1 MFTRKEIE
9 EIAQALEARGK
20 KDSQFPLAI
29 ELNGSEEVAILQ
41 DKLNKRTSLNDIF
54 TFYKD
59 YIVPP
64 ILSAIEVVENAIE
77 DLGKEIES
85 ELSALQTT
93 VVSKIDS
100 SESNITSTINEYITD
115 SQNDIESI
123 VREYGQK
130 ILDKFGNTSFEQIES
145 NLLAAVDNSTKS
157 IIDDIAA
164 TYLQIKG
171 DIDNLNTSI
180 SGNIEAVKAD
190 IETAIS
196 NLETSVKGYI
206 DALEASLKSWLETEF
221 NSVLTAIEGAVD
233 SLNTSIGS
241 HIDESQQAI
250 EDAIAELKSSMDSQF
265 TALSESLQTVYNN
278 ILIRLNTVEENIKTS
293 ISDASKTIN
302 DNIDN
307 STKSLGESIVDVQN
321 AIPDILSAYNEENKQ
336 MINQANAEIISMLQM
351 QDAFWKAWKDRLCTL
366 YVYTQ
371 AKGAVITLN
380 NKEISNITA
389 PAGYLVNIRITAP
402 GYNTFNEVV
411 NLWRDQSLAI
421 VLEPTVVSE
430 DHTIQVVTNPSDA
443 TVTMNDVVGNTQVF
457 TTGERVHIK
466 VEREHYTT
474 QEFDIVVSEDHIY
487 EVTLVADKM
496 TFTITPTPSDAV
508 VVINGKT
515 ISTITVDYNTPIE
528 WTVSRV
534 GYVSQNG
541 SLTLVEDTVLP
552 VTLVKQQVTVTF
564 QSVPSDAVIK
574 LNGTEQTSVTVNYGD
589 TIDYEVSAEGY
600 LTATGSV
607 VADATETI
615 TIVLKK
621 TYVMI
626 VQGMMT
632 FIAAGETKPADIKSN
647 TGWIFK

>member
-77 DLGKEIES
+77 DLGKEIETN
-85 ELSALQTT
+85 LSALQTT
-93 VVSKIDS
+93 VISKIDS

-130 ILDKFGNTSFEQIES
+130 ILDKFGDTSFEQIES
-145 NLLAAVDNSTKS
+145 NLLSAIDNSTKS

-190 IETAIS
+190 IETSIS
-196 NLETSVKGYI
+196 NLGTSIKGYI
-206 DALEASLKSWLETEF
+206 DALESSLKAWLETEF

-250 EDAIAELKSSMDSQF
+250 EDAISELKSSMDSQF
-265 TALSESLQTVYNN
+265 TALSESLQIVYNN
-278 ILIRLNTVEENIKTS
+278 ILIRLNTVEENIKTAV
-293 ISDASKTIN
+293 SDASKTIN

-351 QDAFWKAWKDRLCTL
+351 QDSFWKAWKDRLCTL

-380 NKEISNITA
+380 NREISNITA

-443 TVTMNDVVGNTQVF
+443 TVTMNNVVGNTQVF

-496 TFTITPTPSDAV
+496 TFTITPTPVDSI

-534 GYVSQNG
+534 GYVSQSG

>member
-41 DKLNKRTSLNDIF
+41 DKLNKRTSLNDMF

-77 DLGKEIES
+77 DLGKEIETD
-85 ELSALQTT
+85 LSALQTT
-93 VVSKIDS
+93 VISKIDN

-123 VREYGQK
+123 VREYSQK
-130 ILDKFGNTSFEQIES
+130 ILDKFGDTSFEQIES
-145 NLLAAVDNSTKS
+145 NLLSAVDNSTKS

-180 SGNIEAVKAD
+180 SGNIEAAKAD

-196 NLETSVKGYI
+196 NLGTSVKGYI
-206 DALEASLKSWLETEF
+206 DALEAALKSWLETEF

-278 ILIRLNTVEENIKTS
+278 ILIRLNTVEENIKTAV
-293 ISDASKTIN
+293 SDASKTIN

-307 STKSLGESIVDVQN
+307 STESLGESIVDVQN

-336 MINQANAEIISMLQM
+336 MINQANAEIVSMLQM
-351 QDAFWKAWKDRLCTL
+351 QDSFWKSWKDRLCTL

-371 AKGAVITLN
+371 APEAVITLN

-443 TVTMNDVVGNTQVF
+443 TVTMNDVPGNTQVF

-487 EVTLVADKM
+487 EVTLVADKI

-515 ISTITVDYNTPIE
+515 TSTITVDYNTPIE
-528 WTVSRV
+528 WSVSRV

-574 LNGTEQTSVTVNYGD
+574 LNGTEQTAVTVNYGD
-589 TIDYEVSAEGY
+589 TISYEVSAEGY

-632 FIAAGETKPADIKSN
+632 FIAEGETKPADIKSN

>member
-29 ELNGSEEVAILQ
+29 ELNGNEEVAILQ
-41 DKLNKRTSLNDIF
+41 DKSNKRTTLNEIF

-64 ILSAIEVVENAIE
+64 ILSAIEVVEKSIE
-77 DLGKEIES
+77 DLGKEIDT

-100 SESNITSTINEYITD
+100 SENNITSTINQYITD
-115 SQNDIESI
+115 SQNDIESL
-123 VREYGQK
+123 VREYGEK
-130 ILDKFGNTSFEQIES
+130 ILGKFGNTSFEQIES
-145 NLLAAVDNSTKS
+145 NLLSAVDNSTKS

-171 DIDNLNTSI
+171 DIDNLNNSI
-180 SGNIEAVKAD
+180 SGDIEAAKTD
-190 IETAIS
+190 IESAIS
-196 NLETSVKGYI
+196 TLETSIKGYI
-206 DALEASLKSWLETEF
+206 DTLESSLKTWLETEF
-221 NSVLTAIEGAVD
+221 NTVLSSIEAAVD

-250 EDAIAELKSSMDSQF
+250 EDVIAELKASMDSQF

-278 ILIRLNTVEENIKTS
+278 ILVRLNTVESNIQTS
-293 ISDASKTIN
+293 ISDASETIN
-302 DNIDN
+302 TNIDN
-307 STKSLGESIVDVQN
+307 STKSLGESIADVQN
-321 AIPDILSAYNEENKQ
+321 VIPDILSAYNEENKQ
-336 MINQANAEIISMLQM
+336 MINQANAEIISMLEM
-351 QDAFWKAWKDRLCTL
+351 QDAFWKSWKDRLCTL

-371 AKGAVITLN
+371 AKDAVITLN
-380 NKEISNITA
+380 NKEVSNITA
-389 PAGYLVNIRITAP
+389 PAGYLVNVRITAP

-430 DHTIQVVTNPSDA
+430 NHTIQVVTDPLDA
-443 TVTMNDVVGNTQVF
+443 TVTMNDVVGNTQEF

-466 VEREHYTT
+466 VEREHYTS
-474 QEFDIVVSEDHIY
+474 QEFDIVVTEDHIY
-487 EVTLVADKM
+487 EITLVADKM
-496 TFTITPTPSDAV
+496 TFTITPTPSDAI

-515 ISTITVDYNTPIE
+515 VSTVTVDYNTPIE

-541 SLTLVEDTVLP
+541 NLTLVEDTVLP
-552 VTLVKQQVTVTF
+552 ITLVKQQVTVTF

-574 LNGTEQTSVTVNYGD
+574 LNSVEQTSVTVNYGD
-589 TIDYEVSAEGY
+589 TISYEVSAEGY

>member
-20 KDSQFPLAI
+20 KDSQFPLATG
-29 ELNGSEEVAILQ
+29 LDGNEEVAILQ
-41 DKLNKRTSLNDIF
+41 NKSNRRTTLNGIF

-64 ILSAIEVVENAIE
+64 ILSAIEVVESAIE
-77 DLGKEIES
+77 DLGKEIETD
-85 ELSALQTT
+85 LSALQTT
-93 VVSKIDS
+93 VISKIDS
-100 SESNITSTINEYITD
+100 SESDITSTINEYIAD

-145 NLLAAVDNSTKS
+145 NLLSAIDNSTKS

-171 DIDNLNTSI
+171 DIDNLDNSI
-180 SGNIEAVKAD
+180 SGDIEAAKTD
-190 IETAIS
+190 IESAIS
-196 NLETSVKGYI
+196 TLETSIKGYI

-221 NSVLTAIEGAVD
+221 NAVLTAIEGAVD

-250 EDAIAELKSSMDSQF
+250 EDVIAEFKASVDSQF

-278 ILIRLNTVEENIKTS
+278 ILVRLNTVESNIQTS
-293 ISDASKTIN
+293 ISDASETIN
-302 DNIDN
+302 TNIDN
-307 STKSLGESIVDVQN
+307 STRSLGESITGVQN

-336 MINQANAEIISMLQM
+336 MINQANAEVISMLEM
-351 QDAFWKAWKDRLCTL
+351 QDSFWKAWKDRLCTL

-371 AKGAVITLN
+371 AKDAVITLN
-380 NKEISNITA
+380 NREISNITA

-430 DHTIQVVTNPSDA
+430 NHTIQVVTNPSDA
-443 TVTMNDVVGNTQVF
+443 TVTMNDVAGNTQVF

-466 VEREHYTT
+466 VEREHYTS

-496 TFTITPTPSDAV
+496 TFTITPTPSDSIV
-508 VVINGKT
+508 VTNGKT
-515 ISTITVDYNTPIE
+515 VSTVTVDYNTPIE
-528 WTVSRV
+528 WSVSRV
-534 GYVSQNG
+534 GYVSQND

-574 LNGTEQTSVTVNYGD
+574 LNGAEQTSVTVEYGD
-589 TIDYEVSAEGY
+589 TVSYEVSAEGY
-600 LTATGSV
+600 LTATGSI
-607 VADATETI
+607 VADTTETI
-615 TIVLKK
+615 TVVLKK

-632 FIAAGETKPADIKSN
+632 FVAAGETKPADIKSN

>member
-20 KDSQFPLAI
+20 KDSQFPLTAK
-29 ELNGSEEVAILQ
+29 LDGNDEVAILQ
-41 DKLNKRTSLNDIF
+41 NKSNKRTTLNSIF

-64 ILSAIEVVENAIE
+64 ILSAIEIVKESVDN
-77 DLGKEIES
+77 LGEEIDT
-85 ELSALQTT
+85 ELSSLQTA

-100 SESNITSTINEYITD
+100 SEGSITSTINQYITD
-115 SQNDIESI
+115 SQNDIESL
-123 VREYGQK
+123 VREYGEK
-130 ILDKFGNTSFEQIES
+130 ILGKFGDTSFEQIES
-145 NLLAAVDNSTKS
+145 NLLSAVDNSTKS

-164 TYLQIKG
+164 TYLQIKS
-171 DIDNLNTSI
+171 DIDNLDTSV
-180 SGNIEAVKAD
+180 SGSIEAAKSD
-190 IETAIS
+190 IESAIS
-196 NLETSVKGYI
+196 TLETSIKGYI

-221 NSVLTAIEGAVD
+221 NTVLSSIEGAVD

-250 EDAIAELKSSMDSQF
+250 EDVIAEFKASVDSQF

-278 ILIRLNTVEENIKTS
+278 ILVRLNTVESNIQTS
-293 ISDASKTIN
+293 ISDASETIN
-302 DNIDN
+302 TNIDS
-307 STKSLGESIVDVQN
+307 STKSLGESITGVQN
-321 AIPDILSAYNEENKQ
+321 VIPDILSAYNEENKQ
-336 MINQANAEIISMLQM
+336 MINQANAEIISMLEM
-351 QDAFWKAWKDRLCTL
+351 QDAFWKSWKDRLCTL

-371 AKGAVITLN
+371 AENAVITLN

-421 VLEPTVVSE
+421 VLEPTVVS
-430 DHTIQVVTNPSDA
+430 DNHTIQVVTDPSDA
-443 TVTMNDVVGNTQVF
+443 TVTMNDVAGNTQTF

-466 VEREHYTT
+466 VEREHYTS

-496 TFTITPTPSDAV
+496 TFTITPTSSDAI

-515 ISTITVDYNTPIE
+515 VSTVTVDYNTPIE
-528 WTVSRV
+528 WTVSRT
-534 GYVSQNG
+534 GYVSQSGNLI
-541 SLTLVEDTVLP
+541 LTEDTTLP
-552 VTLVKQQVTVTF
+552 ITLVKQQVTVTF

-574 LNGTEQTSVTVNYGD
+574 LNDVEQTSVTVEYGD
-589 TIDYEVSAEGY
+589 TISYEVSAEGY
-600 LTATGSV
+600 LTATGSI
-607 VADATETI
+607 VADTTETV

>member
-9 EIAQALEARGK
+9 EISQALEARGK
-20 KDSQFPLAI
+20 KDSQFPLA
-29 ELNGSEEVAILQ
+29 EKLDGNEEVAILQ
-41 DKLNKRTSLNDIF
+41 NKSNRRTTLNDIF

-64 ILSAIEVVENAIE
+64 ILSAIEVVENSIE
-77 DLGKEIES
+77 ELGKEIDT
-85 ELSALQTT
+85 ELSSLQTT
-93 VVSKIDS
+93 VSSKIDS
-100 SESNITSTINEYITD
+100 SESGITSTINGYITD
-115 SQNDIESI
+115 SQEYIESI

-130 ILDKFGNTSFEQIES
+130 ILDKFGDTSFEHIES
-145 NLLAAVDNSTKS
+145 SLLSAVDNSTKS

-171 DIDNLNTSI
+171 DIDNLDTSI
-180 SGNIEAVKAD
+180 SGDIEAVEAD
-190 IETAIS
+190 IEASIS

-206 DALEASLKSWLETEF
+206 DALESSLKTWLETEF
-221 NSVLTAIEGAVD
+221 NTVLSSIEGAVD

-241 HIDESQQAI
+241 HIDESQQAV
-250 EDAIAELKSSMDSQF
+250 EDVIAELKSSMDSQF

-278 ILIRLNTVEENIKTS
+278 ILIRLNTVESNIQTS
-293 ISDASKTIN
+293 ISDASKIIN
-302 DNIDN
+302 DNIN
-307 STKSLGESIVDVQN
+307 KSTESLGESIADVQN
-321 AIPDILSAYNEENKQ
+321 TIPDILSAYNEENKQ

-351 QDAFWKAWKDRLCTL
+351 QDSFWKSWKDRLCTL

-371 AKGAVITLN
+371 AEDAVITLN

-421 VLEPTVVSE
+421 VLEPTVVS
-430 DHTIQVVTNPSDA
+430 DNHTIQVVTDPSDA
-443 TVTMNDVVGNTQVF
+443 TVTMNNIVGSTQVF

-466 VEREHYTT
+466 IEREHYTT

-487 EVTLVADKM
+487 EVTLVADKI

-515 ISTITVDYNTPIE
+515 VSNITVDYNTSIE
-528 WTVSRV
+528 WSVSRV
-534 GYVSQNG
+534 GYISKSGNL
-541 SLTLVEDTVLP
+541 SLTEDTVLP
-552 VTLVKQQVTVTF
+552 VTLAKQQVTVTF

-574 LNGTEQTSVTVNYGD
+574 LNGVEQTSVTVEYGD
-589 TIDYEVSAEGY
+589 TISYEVSADGY
-600 LTATGSV
+600 LTAVGSV
-607 VADATETI
+607 VADATETV

-632 FIAAGETKPADIKSN
+632 FIAEGETKPADIKSN

>member
-20 KDSQFPLAI
+20 KDSQFPLTAK
-29 ELNGSEEVAILQ
+29 LDGNEEVAILQ
-41 DKLNKRTSLNDIF
+41 NKSNKRTTLNSVF

-64 ILSAIEVVENAIE
+64 ILSAIEVVKNSIDE
-77 DLGKEIES
+77 LGKEIDT
-85 ELSALQTT
+85 ELSSLQTA
-93 VVSKIDS
+93 VISKIDS
-100 SESNITSTINEYITD
+100 SEDSITSTINNYITD

-123 VREYGQK
+123 VREYGEK
-130 ILDKFGNTSFEQIES
+130 ILNKFSDTSFEQIES
-145 NLLAAVDNSTKS
+145 NLLSAVDNSTKS

-171 DIDNLNTSI
+171 DIDNLDTSV
-180 SGNIEAVKAD
+180 SGSIEAVKSD
-190 IETAIS
+190 IESSLST
-196 NLETSVKGYI
+196 LETSIRGYI
-206 DALEASLKSWLETEF
+206 DALESSLKSWLETEF
-221 NSVLTAIEGAVD
+221 NTVLSSIEGAVD

-241 HIDESQQAI
+241 HIDESQQNI
-250 EDAIAELKSSMDSQF
+250 EDAIAEFKTFVDSQF

-278 ILIRLNTVEENIKTS
+278 ILVRLNTVESNIQIS
-293 ISDASKTIN
+293 ISDASETIN
-302 DNIDN
+302 SNIDN
-307 STKSLGESIVDVQN
+307 STKSLGESITGVQN
-321 AIPDILSAYNEENKQ
+321 TIPDVLSAYNEENKQ
-336 MINQANAEIISMLQM
+336 MINQANAEIISMLEM
-351 QDAFWKAWKDRLCTL
+351 QDAFWKSWKDRLCTL

-371 AKGAVITLN
+371 AENAVITLN

-421 VLEPTVVSE
+421 VLEPTVVS
-430 DHTIQVVTNPSDA
+430 DNHTIQVVTDPSDA
-443 TVTMNDVVGNTQVF
+443 TVTMNDVAGNTQTF

-466 VEREHYTT
+466 VEREHYTS
-474 QEFDIVVSEDHIY
+474 QEFDIVVTEDHIY

-496 TFTITPTPSDAV
+496 TFTITPTPSDSI

-515 ISTITVDYNTPIE
+515 VSTVTVDYNTPIE
-528 WTVSRV
+528 WSVSRT
-534 GYVSQNG
+534 GYVSQSGN
-541 SLTLVEDTVLP
+541 LTLTEDTTLP

-574 LNGTEQTSVTVNYGD
+574 LNGVAQTSVTVEYGD
-589 TIDYEVSAEGY
+589 TISYEVSAEGY
-600 LTATGSV
+600 LTATGSI
-607 VADATETI
+607 VADTTETI
-615 TIVLKK
+615 TVVLKK

-632 FIAAGETKPADIKSN
+632 FIAEGETKPADIKSN

>member
-20 KDSQFPLAI
+20 KDSQFPLATG
-29 ELNGSEEVAILQ
+29 LDGNEEVAILQ
-41 DKLNKRTSLNDIF
+41 NKSNRRTTLNSIF

-64 ILSAIEVVENAIE
+64 ILSAIEVVESAIE
-77 DLGKEIES
+77 DLGKEIETD
-85 ELSALQTT
+85 LSALQTT
-93 VVSKIDS
+93 VVSKIDG
-100 SESNITSTINEYITD
+100 SETNITSTINGYITD
-115 SQNDIESI
+115 SQNNIESI
-123 VREYGQK
+123 VREYGQR
-130 ILDKFGNTSFEQIES
+130 ILDKFGDTSFEQIEAS
-145 NLLAAVDNSTKS
+145 LLSAVDNSTRS

-171 DIDNLNTSI
+171 DIDNLDTSI
-180 SGNIEAVKAD
+180 NGDIEAVKVD
-190 IETAIS
+190 IETAVS

-206 DALEASLKSWLETEF
+206 DSLESSLKTWLETEF
-221 NSVLTAIEGAVD
+221 NTVLSSIEGAVD

-278 ILIRLNTVEENIKTS
+278 ILIRLNTVEENIKTAV
-293 ISDASKTIN
+293 SDASKIIN

-307 STKSLGESIVDVQN
+307 STKSLGESIADVQN
-321 AIPDILSAYNEENKQ
+321 VIPDILSAYNEENKQ

-351 QDAFWKAWKDRLCTL
+351 QDSFWKSWKDRLCTL

-371 AKGAVITLN
+371 AKDAVITLN

-443 TVTMNDVVGNTQVF
+443 TVTMNDVTGNTQVF

-487 EVTLVADKM
+487 EVTLMADKM
-496 TFTITPTPSDAV
+496 TFTITSTPADAV

-515 ISTITVDYNTPIE
+515 TNTITVDYNTPIE
-528 WTVSRV
+528 WAVSRV

-589 TIDYEVSAEGY
+589 TISYEVSAEGY